1 MHRIERGF
9 RRGLLV
15 PALVVAGACGDGYP
29 DGWASMPG
37 TVAALTGGACPEIS
51 GTWRV
56 DFARE
61 FVQSSLG
68 RSIGRRR
75 PRFNWETITVEG
87 EADDSLVI
95 TTRRSD
101 SLIAAQRA
109 WSREHGDP
117 GEYEAGKLRHAAV
130 RWREGSFFAMTDEEY
145 AANLAQLSLTP
156 VRRYVL
162 TRGTDY
168 ECNAGRVVSER
179 FLEGWYRDRDGNPRD
194 TVIGEVHVA
203 RNRDGDLVF
212 EARYREAVKLGLWA
226 ETNAGIPLGTW
237 TMHRWSRLVPTAP
250 AVATPEPRP
259 WAGSFAAEYPIGRD
273 GDGMVSTWS
282 PAEIAGIVRPL
293 VATGAAL
300 GDVSRVGR
308 AFRLSLMATSTDPFA
323 RTLAAWR
330 RSQQFSTIQ
339 VARLDGEPGNWQMEV
354 RVYAT
359 ARPSTM
365 SASTL
370 ASRVANLLGSRVR
383 VDSAREQHGGASLY
397 LVCTGRGAWVES
409 IAVLNRSKELR
420 LASYMFDRLDPGD
433 VSRGWVHVEERME
446 LYTGSSPR

>member
-1 MHRIERGF
+1 M
-9 RRGLLV
+9 L
-15 PALVVAGACGDGYP
+15 PALGLAACGDGYP
-29 DGWASMPG
+29 DDWASMPG
-37 TVAALTGGACPEIS
+37 TVAALVGGACPELS
-51 GTWRV
+51 GTWKV
-56 DFARE
+56 EFARE
-61 FVQSSLG
+61 VVQSRLG

-75 PRFNWETITVEG
+75 PRFNWETITIEG

-117 GEYEAGKLRHAAV
+117 GEYEAGKLRHAAT
-130 RWREGSFFAMTDEEY
+130 RWREGSFFQMTDEEY
-145 AANLAQLSLTP
+145 AANLALLSLTP

-168 ECNAGRVVSER
+168 TCDAGRMVSER
-179 FLEGWYRDRDGNPRD
+179 FLQGWYRDRDGNPRD
-194 TVIGEVHVA
+194 TVIGEVRVA
-203 RNRDGDLVF
+203 RNRGGDLVF
-212 EARYREAVKLGLWA
+212 EARYREEVKLGLWA

-237 TMHRWSRLVPTAP
+237 TKHQWSRLVPTTP
-250 AVATPEPRP
+250 AVSTPEPRP
-259 WAGSFAAEYPIGRD
+259 WAGPFVAEYPIGHE

-282 PAEIAGIVRPL
+282 PDEIAGIVRPL

-308 AFRLSLMATSTDPFA
+308 AFRLSLTAASTDPFA

-330 RSQQFSTIQ
+330 RSQRFSLIQ
-339 VARLDGEPGNWQMEV
+339 VARLDGEPGRWRMEV

-359 ARPSTM
+359 ARPSTL
-365 SASTL
+365 SASML
-370 ASRVANLLGSRVR
+370 ASRVATLLGSRVR
-383 VDSAREQHGGASLY
+383 VDSVRELHGGASLY
-397 LVCTGRGAWVES
+397 LVCTGRGAWIES
-409 IAVLNRSKELR
+409 IDALNRSRELR

-446 LYTGSSPR
+446 LYTGSPTR